1 MTLNGY
7 IAFLT
12 IDLAL
17 ACICASALLRLNFI
31 GNPRHQSLMVILEL
45 VLSVWVLYTSFSYFF
60 LIPAPPWWP
69 ILIAFVIYHMGLF
82 FIATD
87 MAIAIVLLVTQFIVI
102 ALLSFFVL
110 AATTGP
116 GIFLSIVIALA
127 IAGLSV
133 AAQKI
138 YRAAFE
144 LYGHEM
150 SDETKE
156 EIESIGE
163 IPGSESSLVEKLLL
177 KAAATTL
184 VLFLLLYLISG
195 WI

>member
-1 MTLNGY
+1 
-7 IAFLT
+7 
-12 IDLAL
+12 
-17 ACICASALLRLNFI
+17 
-31 GNPRHQSLMVILEL
+31 
-45 VLSVWVLYTSFSYFF
+45 
-60 LIPAPPWWP
+60 
-69 ILIAFVIYHMGLF
+69 MGLF